1 MKDEKKNEKMKGLK
15 TGHFPT
21 NFDTYLCLRKIP
33 SNALLVERMGCLH
46 DANAY
51 FSSLEL
57 YLAHIQAGNAKNAQ
71 SCDRPPLLHQNPRL
85 MKRFH
90 VWIPQRG

>member
-1 MKDEKKNEKMKGLK
+1 MKGLK

-33 SNALLVERMGCLH
+33 SNALLVERMGCFH

-57 YLAHIQAGNAKNAQ
+57 YLAHIQAEMPKMPKVVMDHLYYTKIQ
-71 SCDRPPLLHQNPRL
+71 D
-85 MKRFH
+85 
-90 VWIPQRG
+90 